1 MAYAALGRVRRNWL
15 HLFEVI
21 YKEYARSTV
30 TIQQFPIANLKRAL
44 GLSMG
49 EAIKTQDAKDIAATS
64 QVPRSIRRCSALRR
78 RWHCAA
84 YPIGG
89 RQSLPPWAWRALLRS
104 QAAFEK
110 VVLEIVHHFRNDPAH
125 AAVDGLIL
133 TGGCALNVVLNQ
145 KVSADS
151 AASPA
156 A

>member
-64 QVPRSIRRCSALRR
+64 QVPRFNPSALLCGAVGTALRTRSAAANHCRPGHGVRCSDRR
-78 RWHCAA
+78 R
-84 YPIGG
+84 
-89 RQSLPPWAWRALLRS
+89 RLRKLCLRLCIISATIQRMRRSMGSFS
-104 QAAFEK
+104 QAAA
-110 VVLEIVHHFRNDPAH
+110 P
-125 AAVDGLIL
+125 
-133 TGGCALNVVLNQ
+133 
-145 KVSADS
+145 
-151 AASPA
+151 
-156 A
+156 

>member
-64 QVPRSIRRCSALRR
+64 QVPRSIRRCSALLCSAAPLALRSIPDRR
-78 RWHCAA
+78 PPLTAALGMACAA
-84 YPIGG
+84 PIAGG
-89 RQSLPPWAWRALLRS
+89 
-104 QAAFEK
+104 
-110 VVLEIVHHFRNDPAH
+110 V
-125 AAVDGLIL
+125 
-133 TGGCALNVVLNQ
+133 
-145 KVSADS
+145 
-151 AASPA
+151 
-156 A
+156 